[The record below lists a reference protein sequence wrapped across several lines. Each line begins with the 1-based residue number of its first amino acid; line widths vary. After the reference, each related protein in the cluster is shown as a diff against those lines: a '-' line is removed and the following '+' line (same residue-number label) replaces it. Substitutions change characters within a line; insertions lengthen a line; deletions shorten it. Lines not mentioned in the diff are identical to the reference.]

1 VALNPHSE
9 QPDLSLPEDYKADHP
24 SEHPTDWGWH
34 GEWGRA
40 ARIGGYV
47 VVIITVVMITATHY
61 NNSGTLWLLVVAAGL
76 LVMLIRDVLH
86 RRNSWRK

>member
-1 VALNPHSE
+1 
-9 QPDLSLPEDYKADHP
+9 
-24 SEHPTDWGWH
+24 
-34 GEWGRA
+34 
-40 ARIGGYV
+40 
-47 VVIITVVMITATHY
+47 MITATHY